1 MASKFLSRQQRI
13 VSEIVSS
20 GRYPNEE
27 AVLTE
32 ALELLHQRDRLCGLL
47 ADGIRQLDAGERVPA
62 LEAMRTL
69 RSSLPSAE

>member
-1 MASKFLSRQQRI
+1 MASKFSSRHERI
-13 VSEIVSS
+13 VAELVSS

-32 ALELLHQRDRLCGLL
+32 ALELLHQRDRLRGLL

-62 LEAMRTL
+62 AEAMKTL
-69 RSSLPSAE
+69 RSGLPSAE